1 MAYAHARMPLP
12 LSLAFLGIGAARRM
26 HFTSASERPALLRRV
41 YYARLAAYF
50 AFGTG
55 SLLSFFDLS
64 KGHERK
70 LI

>member
-1 MAYAHARMPLP
+1 MPLP
-12 LSLAFLGIGAARRM
+12 LSIAFLGMGVARRM
-26 HFTSASERPALLRRV
+26 HLTSASERPALLRRV

-55 SLLSFFDLS
+55 SLVSFSDLS